1 MRYRDFGNPAG
12 IPEVSVFLLPGKL
25 SDGWPALCLYTHL
38 TRKFEIPNFPIM
50 ANPLTDPL
58 YKTTETP
65 NATSPSQLGPQY
77 QSLIDANPYR
87 NQTYQVSPWQA
98 FLKALGFRTQA
109 DAWKEN
115 MAVQAAEYDASIA
128 QKAYDESYNTP
139 AMQAER
145 MRAAGL
151 NPDIDGGSSIS
162 SGEAA
167 SPAQDPSTPMQ
178 STGDDAQLGSF
189 LNNVLSSV
197 STAVGLVQS
206 FQGIEARSLQNQVE
220 RFRLQGDIAGY
231 AEKMLPYM
239 IPDSPN
245 PAGMVNSYD
254 WRGETLR
261 RAQRFSKK
269 LPRKTRQAFL
279 DHIEQFWD
287 SAPADSVAF
296 EAFLKRATSRKA
308 YYQETSHNYSEFDDE
323 LKDIFEPIG
332 ELIQWNTKRSLEI
345 EKKGYEVQDDTLD
358 TQKDNNQ
365 TQRAEN
371 AERREYLATHD
382 AAAEGAADNAG
393 YKARTS
399 STELQ
404 DQLKSTILKITNR
417 LAATGAKGGMEGFF
431 ADLILMIMSMNSE
444 GMIPKF

>member
-1 MRYRDFGNPAG
+1 M
-12 IPEVSVFLLPGKL
+12 S
-25 SDGWPALCLYTHL
+25 
-38 TRKFEIPNFPIM
+38 
-50 ANPLTDPL
+50 NPLSNPL

-65 NATSPSQLGPQY
+65 NATSSPQLGSQY

-87 NQTYQVSPWQA
+87 NQEYSVSPWQS

-128 QKAYDESYNTP
+128 QKAYDEQYNT
-139 AMQAER
+139 ASAQAER
-145 MRAAGL
+145 MRAAGV

-162 SGEAA
+162 PGDAAAPGE
-167 SPAQDPSTPMQ
+167 DPSTPMQ

-189 LNNVLSSV
+189 LNNVLSAV
-197 STAVGLVQS
+197 SSAVGLVQS

-231 AEKMLPYM
+231 AERMLPYM

-254 WRGETLR
+254 WRGETLK
-261 RAQRFSKK
+261 RAERFSKK

-287 SAPADSVAF
+287 SAPADATAF
-296 EAFLKRATSRKA
+296 EQFLKRAKSRKA
-308 YYQETSHNYSEFDDE
+308 YYQETSWNYSEFDDE
-323 LKDIFEPIG
+323 LRDIYQPIG
-332 ELIQWNTKRSLEI
+332 ELIQWNVKRQLEL
-345 EKKGYEVQDDTLD
+345 EKKGYDVQDDTYD
-358 TQKDNNQ
+358 TQKDSNA
-365 TQRAEN
+365 TQRLEN
-371 AERREYLATHD
+371 AERREYLEAHD
-382 AAAEGAADNAG
+382 ASAEGAADNAG

-399 STELQ
+399 QTELQ
-404 DQLKSTILKITNR
+404 DQLKGTLLKITNR
-417 LAATGAKGGMEGFF
+417 LSAAGAKGGMEGFF
-431 ADLILMIMSMNSE
+431 ADLVLMLMSLNSE